1 MAGIASLKPKAQVRN
16 ASAQLLRAWLKDG
29 HFTWLVSAD
38 ILSRQVIGR
47 IINLLGEEA
56 EQIDVSRI
64 PQISPDPG
72 DDPIC
77 ACAERGKADFIA
89 TLNKKDFPQS
99 RLSARVIAP
108 DEPLSTGRT
117 RKR

>member
-1 MAGIASLKPKAQVRN
+1 M
-16 ASAQLLRAWLKDG
+16 RAWLDDG
-29 HFTWLVSAD
+29 HFTWLISAD
-38 ILSRQVIGR
+38 IVTEYKEVLARLGVSRRVIGR

-56 EQIDVSRI
+56 EQIDVSRV

-77 ACAERGKADFIA
+77 ACAEIGKADFIA
-89 TLNKKDFPQS
+89 TLNKKVFPQS

-108 DEPLSTGRT
+108 DEPLSTRRT